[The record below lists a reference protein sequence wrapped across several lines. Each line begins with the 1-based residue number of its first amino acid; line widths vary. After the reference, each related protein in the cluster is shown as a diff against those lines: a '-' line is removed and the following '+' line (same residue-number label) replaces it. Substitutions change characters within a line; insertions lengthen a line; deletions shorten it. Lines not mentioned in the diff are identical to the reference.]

1 MKIHTRI
8 LSLSCGAVLLGALS
22 FGQSYTFVTVDAPC
36 DTCPGGIAVRTVVAG
51 INPGGD
57 IVGVYR
63 DAAQKTHG
71 FLLSRG
77 QFTRI
82 EVPGALV
89 GAGGTLPTTAR
100 GISPSGDIVGQF
112 TAPFSSAAEDSAA
125 FCPSAYP
132 AACIKGFLYSHG
144 EYYIK
149 LFPGHPGSVIA
160 SVTSNGD
167 LYGCFHDLDTGASMI
182 SAAMTRSGVSSL
194 AAGGGELSDPNQS
207 FVCSMHGG
215 VAPDGTLVGFWGDPA
230 DECSHTHGYILQNG
244 VLQSYDIPDSTST
257 TVWGLTPGHEIV
269 GTYSDNNFQNHGFV
283 QFPGESA
290 ITVDV
295 PSTDPFNAVGTGI
308 MGVNPGG
315 VIVGQYADASGHT
328 HGFLGMPSTAD

>member
-1 MKIHTRI
+1 MKIRKRI
-8 LSLSCGAVLLGALS
+8 ISLSCGVLLLGALG
-22 FGQSYTFVTVDAPC
+22 FGRSYTFVTVDAPC

-63 DAAQKTHG
+63 DAARKTHG
-71 FLLSRG
+71 FVLSRG
-77 QFTRI
+77 QFTPI
-82 EVPGALV
+82 EVPGPLV
-89 GAGGTLPTTAR
+89 GAQGTLPTTAR

-112 TAPFSSAAEDSAA
+112 TAPFSSAPEDSPA

-144 EYYIK
+144 KYSIE

-167 LYGCFHDLDTGASMI
+167 LYGCFHDLDTGSSMI
-182 SAAMTRSGVSSL
+182 SAAMTHSGISSL

-230 DECSHTHGYILQNG
+230 DNCTHTHGYILQNG
-244 VLQSYDIPDSTST
+244 VYKTTTSLTVHRPQSGELLRGTRLSERTLIATFRT
-257 TVWGLTPGHEIV
+257 TVLCNSPA
-269 GTYSDNNFQNHGFV
+269 NRPLPLM
-283 QFPGESA
+283 FPALRRSMPLE
-290 ITVDV
+290 
-295 PSTDPFNAVGTGI
+295 PSSKGSIP
-308 MGVNPGG
+308 PE
-315 VIVGQYADASGHT
+315 
-328 HGFLGMPSTAD
+328 